1 MYQIE
6 DGIELITQKFLALWK
21 YELFPIA
28 DNQITVSNICVFI
41 IVLLIGI
48 KYSER
53 LSKSVNNFVAHKFK
67 GNSTSASIVSKLI
80 IYSIRILYVII
91 AMSLANIPMGSLAI
105 LGGALAFGLG
115 FGTQTLITNFI
126 SGIIIMIEQPIKE
139 GDIIEVKGVIGK
151 VKTIGIR
158 CIILQTSTNHSIL
171 IPSSEIILNNVTN
184 WTLDNDIVK
193 YQIEIIFPNTETK
206 PNLENLIDKLKKSVN
221 KLDFITPNKEADVFL
236 TKIDTNGLTF
246 YVRFSIDIKKNSDLE
261 YIKNNLNIAV
271 HSQFK
276 DYNISL
282 NHLDCAK
289 T

>member
-1 MYQIE
+1 MYHIE
-6 DGIELITQKFLALWK
+6 EGIELISQKFLALWK

-28 DNQITVSNICVFI
+28 NNQITVSNICIFI
-41 IVLLIGI
+41 LLLLFGI

-53 LSKSVNNFVAHKFK
+53 LSRFVNNFISHRLK
-67 GNSTSASIVSKLI
+67 GNNTSASILSKLI
-80 IYSIRILYVII
+80 IYSIRILYIII

-139 GDIIEVKGVIGK
+139 GDIIEIKGVIGK

-158 CIILQTSTNHSIL
+158 CIILKTTTNHSIL

-193 YQIEIIFPNTETK
+193 YQVEITFPSSETK
-206 PNLENLIDKLKKSVN
+206 LNPESLMDKLKTSIG
-221 KLDFITPNKEADVFL
+221 KLDFIIPNEEANVFL
-236 TKIDTNGLTF
+236 TKVDNNGLTF
-246 YVRFSIDIKKNSDLE
+246 YIRFNIDIKKNSDFE
-261 YIKNNLNIAV
+261 YIKNNLNIALY
-271 HSQFK
+271 SQLK
-276 DYNISL
+276 NYNIVL
-282 NHLDCAK
+282 NHLDCTK
-289 T
+289 I

>member
-1 MYQIE
+1 MYHIE
-6 DGIELITQKFLALWK
+6 ERIELITQKFLALWK

-28 DNQITVSNICVFI
+28 NNQITVSNICIFI
-41 IVLLIGI
+41 LLLLFGI

-53 LSKSVNNFVAHKFK
+53 LSRSVNNFVNHRLK
-67 GNSTSASIVSKLI
+67 GNNTSASILSKLI
-80 IYSIRILYVII
+80 IHSIRILYIII

-139 GDIIEVKGVIGK
+139 GDIIEIKGVIGK

-158 CIILQTSTNHSIL
+158 CIILKTTTNYSIL

-193 YQIEIIFPNTETK
+193 YQVEITFPSSETK
-206 PNLENLIDKLKKSVN
+206 LNPESLMDKLKTSIG
-221 KLDFITPNKEADVFL
+221 KLDFIIPNEEANVFL
-236 TKIDTNGLTF
+236 TKVDNNGLTF
-246 YVRFSIDIKKNSDLE
+246 YIRFNIDIKKNSDFE
-261 YIKNNLNIAV
+261 YIKNNLNIALY
-271 HSQFK
+271 SQLK
-276 DYNISL
+276 NYNIVL
-282 NHLDCAK
+282 NHLDC